1 MRSGDDL
8 LLLDGMGTQATGVIT
23 DPHHKRCGVK
33 IISRHFVE
41 RSKPR
46 LHIAIAPVKLN
57 DRMEWFLEK
66 VTEAGVDEITPVIC
80 HRSERK
86 VINHERYQKVLLSAM
101 KQSMNRYLPILNQA
115 VSFNHFVS
123 QCTPGY
129 IAHCMDGD
137 KIPVREILTG
147 HANITVLIGPEG
159 DFNPD
164 EVKAAQQKGWKSLSL
179 GTNRLRTETAGVAVG
194 MIVGLLAKSSY
205 AKS

>member
-1 MRSGDDL
+1 MTSGDEVL
-8 LLLDGMGTQATGVIT
+8 LLNGMGTQATGLIT

-33 IISRHFVE
+33 ITSRNFSE
-41 RSKPR
+41 RSKPY

-115 VSFNHFVS
+115 VSYEHFIA
-123 QCTPGY
+123 QREPGY
-129 IAHCMDGD
+129 MAHCMEGD
-137 KIPVREILTG
+137 KISLRELQSGTT
-147 HANITVLIGPEG
+147 NITVLIGPEG
-159 DFNPD
+159 DFTPD

-179 GTNRLRTETAGVAVG
+179 GANRLRTETAGVAVG
-194 MIVGLLAKSSY
+194 LVVKVIR
-205 AKS
+205 